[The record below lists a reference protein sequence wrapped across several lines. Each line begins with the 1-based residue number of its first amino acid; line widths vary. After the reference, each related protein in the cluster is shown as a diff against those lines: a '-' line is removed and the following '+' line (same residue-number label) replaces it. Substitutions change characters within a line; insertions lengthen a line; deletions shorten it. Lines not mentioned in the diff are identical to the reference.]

1 MRVRMAA
8 GYYNNANPA
17 LLDRIPSTVSSVLE
31 VGCGAGALARC
42 LKARLPSVRYVGC
55 ERQSTV
61 ADAAKEAGVD
71 HVLLGD
77 VEQLFD
83 QIQALGPYDCIIYG
97 DVLEH
102 LIEPEALLERHCSL
116 LSEGGLILASI
127 PNAQHWSM
135 LVNLIQ
141 GTFPRNESGL
151 FDRTHLRWFT
161 RRDILHLL
169 EHLRLVPLEV
179 SGQSLGTQ
187 QESEAVAQGLSPLLP
202 ALGVDP
208 TTLRENLAPLQ
219 WVVRAS
225 FVQPR
230 PLHLDCIG
238 LSPQTQAGMAHVRM
252 LQPLEAL
259 CRQPGVTGRFSDQG
273 LQLLDATV
281 VADRVLI
288 WQRPTLVFPEAL
300 EKLRFLISRGY
311 VVVVEYDDDP
321 NFWPEIA
328 HNQYLT
334 FRGVHAIQVSTPELA
349 SIVREHNPE
358 VAVFANS
365 VPELP
370 LLPPQRLH
378 DEQQPISL
386 FFAALNRQSD
396 WEPYLNVLRQC
407 LIEFKDQLRLDIVH
421 DHALDQA
428 LDVSNKTFTP
438 TLPYSAYCER
448 MACADLVWMPLL
460 DTPFNRK
467 KSDLKFLEAAA
478 RGCVA
483 VASTTVYSS
492 VIKDQATGCLFDS
505 PEDLYEILRTLILD
519 PAKRRKIGAQARAWV
534 GQNRLQSMQIQA
546 REAWYRDLC
555 ARRGQL
561 TDQIYQRVPELMN

>member
-1 MRVRMAA
+1 MSVWMAA
-8 GYYNNANPA
+8 GYYSNANLA
-17 LLDRIPSTVSSVLE
+17 LLNRIPSTVGSVLE

-42 LKARLPSVRYVGC
+42 LKARLPGVRYVGC
-55 ERQSTV
+55 ERESTV
-61 ADAAKEAGVD
+61 AAAAEEAGID
-71 HVLLGD
+71 HLLLGD
-77 VEQLFD
+77 VEQLYD

-97 DVLEH
+97 NVLEH

-135 LVNLIQ
+135 LVNLIR
-141 GTFPRNESGL
+141 GTFPRADSGL

-161 RRDILHLL
+161 RRDILNLL
-169 EHLRLVPLEV
+169 EQLRLVPLEV
-179 SGQSLGTQ
+179 SGQCLGTQ
-187 QESEAVAQGLSPLLP
+187 QESEALAQGLAPLLP
-202 ALGVDP
+202 SMGVDSA
-208 TTLRENLAPLQ
+208 TLRENLAPLQ

-273 LQLLDATV
+273 LQLLDASV

-288 WQRPTLVFPEAL
+288 WQRPTLAFPEAL
-300 EKLRFLISRGY
+300 EKLRFLIARGY

-328 HNQYLT
+328 SHQYLT
-334 FRGVHAIQVSTPELA
+334 FRGVHAIQVSTPDIAL
-349 SIVREHNPE
+349 IVREHNPE
-358 VAVFANS
+358 VAVFANA

-370 LLPPQRLH
+370 LLPPQRPR
-378 DEQQPISL
+378 EQPQPVSL
-386 FFAALNRQSD
+386 FFAALNRQAD
-396 WEPYLNVLRQC
+396 WEPYLDVLRQC
-407 LIEFKDQLRLDIVH
+407 LIDFKTELRLDIVH

-428 LDVSNKTFTP
+428 LNVPNKTFSP

-448 MACADLVWMPLL
+448 MSRADLVWMPLL

-478 RGCVA
+478 RGLVA
-483 VASTTVYSS
+483 VASKTVYST
-492 VIKDQATGCLFDS
+492 VIEDEVTGCLFES
-505 PEDLYEILRTLILD
+505 PEDLYAILRNLIQN
-519 PAKRRKIGAQARAWV
+519 PHKRRQIGDQARAWV
-534 GQNRLQSMQIQA
+534 GQHRLQSMQIEA
-546 REAWYRDLC
+546 RERWYRDLC
-555 ARRGQL
+555 ARRAQL
-561 TDQIYQRVPELMN
+561 TDQIYQRVPELMP

>member
-1 MRVRMAA
+1 MSVWMAA
-8 GYYNNANPA
+8 SYYNNANPA
-17 LLDRIPSTVSSVLE
+17 LLDRIPSTVGSVLE
-31 VGCGAGALARC
+31 VGCGAGALARS
-42 LKARLPSVRYVGC
+42 LKARLPHVRYVGC
-55 ERQSTV
+55 ERVTRLAV
-61 ADAAKEAGVD
+61 DAEEAGVD
-71 HVLLGD
+71 HLLLGD
-77 VEQLFD
+77 VEQLYD

-102 LIEPEALLERHCSL
+102 LIEPEELLERHCAL

-135 LVNLIQ
+135 LVNLIR

-161 RRDILHLL
+161 RRDIINLL

-179 SGQSLGTQ
+179 TGQCLGTQ
-187 QESEAVAQGLSPLLP
+187 QESEALAQGLAPLLP
-202 ALGVDP
+202 AMGVDP
-208 TTLRENLAPLQ
+208 NTLRENLAPLQ

-225 FVQPR
+225 FVHPR

-238 LSPQTQAGMAHVRM
+238 LSPHTQAGMAHVRI

-259 CRQPGVTGRFSDQG
+259 CRQPGVTGRFTDQG
-273 LQLLDATV
+273 LQLLDASV

-288 WQRPTLVFPEAL
+288 WQRPTLAFPDAL
-300 EKLRFLISRGY
+300 EKLRYLIARGY

-328 HNQYLT
+328 SNHHLT
-334 FRGVHAIQVSTPELA
+334 FRGVHAVQVSTPEIA
-349 SIVREHNPE
+349 SIVRQHNPE
-358 VAVFANS
+358 VAVFANA

-370 LLPPQRLH
+370 LLPAQRPC
-378 DEQQPISL
+378 DEQQPVRL

-396 WEPYLNVLRQC
+396 WEPYLDILRQC
-407 LIEFKDQLRLDIVH
+407 LIDFKDELRLDIVH
-421 DHALDQA
+421 DQMLDQA
-428 LDVSNKTFTP
+428 LDVPNKTFSP
-438 TLPYSAYCER
+438 TLPYPAYCER
-448 MACADLVWMPLL
+448 MSQADLVWMPLL

-478 RGCVA
+478 RGLVA
-483 VASTTVYSS
+483 VASQTVYST
-492 VIKDQATGCLFDS
+492 VIEDQGTGCLFDS
-505 PEDLYEILRTLILD
+505 PDDLYATLSDLIKN
-519 PAKRRKIGAQARAWV
+519 PEKRRQIGVQARDWV
-534 GQNRLQSMQIQA
+534 GQHRLQSQQISA

-555 ARRGQL
+555 TRRIEL
-561 TDQIYQRVPELMN
+561 TNQIYQRVPELRC